1 MQLDVRL
8 NENDTEVAIHFPDP
22 SPGFTLLFTAVQLE
36 EFIAILLDVRRE
48 CSRRT
53 RCQANGRSTMMID

>member
-8 NENDTEVAIHFPDP
+8 NEDDTEVAIHFPDP

-36 EFIAILLDVRRE
+36 EFIGVLLDVRERMQPPHALPGE
-48 CSRRT
+48 RPV
-53 RCQANGRSTMMID
+53 DDDD